1 MPMSMGMENPVFLV
15 SEGPDLDMASP
26 MPAWTIPIWFHS
38 KDLAEAHWARVQV
51 AADRLGRGLYPNQG
65 VRVVPMA
72 EAIEARQAWI
82 ESTLD

>member
-1 MPMSMGMENPVFLV
+1 MENPVFFV

-26 MPAWTIPIWFHS
+26 QPAWTIPIWFHS
-38 KDLAEAHWARVQV
+38 KDLAEAHWAKVQA
-51 AADRLGRGLYPNQG
+51 AADHLGRGLYPNQG

-82 ESTLD
+82 QSTLD

>member
-1 MPMSMGMENPVFLV
+1 MENPVFLV

-26 MPAWTIPIWFHS
+26 MPAWTMPTWFTD
-38 KDLAEAHWARVQV
+38 KALAEAHWARVQV